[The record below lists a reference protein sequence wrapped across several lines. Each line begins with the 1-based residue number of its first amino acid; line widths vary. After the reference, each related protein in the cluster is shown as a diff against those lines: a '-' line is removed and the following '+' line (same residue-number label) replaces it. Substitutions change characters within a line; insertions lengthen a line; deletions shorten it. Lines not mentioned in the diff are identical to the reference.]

1 MKILP
6 WEKVIIAYNSL
17 YRKDY
22 DHGEGNC
29 FPLQKCNLIVRSSF
43 FYVEIFLFDIFLVE
57 DLMADGKKMLANQ
70 TKEAMSD
77 KVHIYIAYFNLYFY
91 PLIFTSI

>member
-1 MKILP
+1 
-6 WEKVIIAYNSL
+6 
-17 YRKDY
+17 
-22 DHGEGNC
+22 
-29 FPLQKCNLIVRSSF
+29 
-43 FYVEIFLFDIFLVE
+43 
-57 DLMADGKKMLANQ
+57 MADGKKMLANQ